1 MPYRR
6 QRMKPMNNPNE
17 TPPSLWGIRLI
28 HSTTTRQ
35 NWGAWVRHRRV
46 HSFESFTE
54 ARLWVLLEL
63 EAQLRT
69 ALAAL
74 DALEGGD

>member
-1 MPYRR
+1 
-6 QRMKPMNNPNE
+6 MNNPDR
-17 TPPSLWGIRLI
+17 TPSSLWGIKLI

-35 NWGAWVRHRRV
+35 NWGAWVRYRRV